1 MSARRM
7 VWFFPASSALLP
19 GMVVLTSLRAADDF
33 KTIRERMEQL
43 RRERADAVMGEPI
56 ASPLPSLPS
65 PSRSRAA
72 ADPSFVDASID

>member
-7 VWFFPASSALLP
+7 VWFFPASSASLP

-43 RRERADAVMGEPI
+43 RRERAEAVKGEPI
-56 ASPLPSLPS
+56 PSPQPSSPS
-65 PSRSRAA
+65 PSGSRAA
-72 ADPSFVDASID
+72 ADPGFLDASID